1 MSKNKFANA
10 KNIFRYSIP
19 HIYIANSPNKGRGV
33 FAARPLKKG
42 EPIELCPVLVLS
54 NEDTELIIR
63 SKLYHYYFVWGDDS
77 SRSGLAPGFG
87 SLYNHSYQA
96 NARYQVDYEA
106 ETLEIFAYRDIE
118 AGEEIFINYNGEPN
132 DPEPVW
138 FDKKKDRD
146 TTT

>member
-77 SRSGLAPGFG
+77 RRSGLALGFG

>member
-77 SRSGLAPGFG
+77 SRSGLALGFG

-96 NARYQVDYEA
+96 NASYQVDYEA

-146 TTT
+146 VTT